1 MTAVP
6 PAPDAPRSAVQLSVA
21 LSRLRSRLREESGSR
36 KTGLTVSQLAAMQ
49 RIIDAGATTASALA
63 AAEHVSQQAM
73 AQNIAAL
80 RGAGLVRSQPDPGD
94 GRKVLLSATDQGREM
109 FARLRETREAWL
121 ARAIDAVVK
130 PEEWPALRA
139 AISLLE
145 RLAGADLSPAV
156 EIRLAV
162 LAAQLR
168 RGRAERGY
176 DRRDEVVRHARRRA

>member
-1 MTAVP
+1 VTAVP
-6 PAPDAPRSAVQLSVA
+6 PAPDAPRAAVQLSVA

-94 GRKVLLSATDQGREM
+94 GRKVLLSATDQGRAL
-109 FARLRETREAWL
+109 FARLHETREAWL
-121 ARAIDAVVK
+121 ARAIDAVVG
-130 PEEWPALRA
+130 PEERADLQA

-145 RLAGADLSPAV
+145 RLAGADLSPEV
-156 EIRLAV
+156 EIR
-162 LAAQLR
+162 
-168 RGRAERGY
+168 
-176 DRRDEVVRHARRRA
+176 

>member
-1 MTAVP
+1 MTAFP
-6 PAPDAPRSAVQLSVA
+6 PAQDSPEAAVQLSVA
-21 LSRLRSRLREESGSR
+21 LSRLRSRLREESVSR
-36 KTGLTVSQLAAMQ
+36 RTGLTVSQLAAMQ
-49 RIIDAGATTASALA
+49 RIIDAGTMTAAALA
-63 AAEHVSQQAM
+63 AAEHVSQQAA
-73 AQNIAAL
+73 AQNVAAL
-80 RGAGLVRSQPDPGD
+80 RAAGLVRSAPDPGD
-94 GRKVLLSATDQGREM
+94 GHKVLLSATDQGREM

-145 RLAGADLSPAV
+145 RLAGADLSPGV